1 MARHLRP
8 GARWWA
14 GAAERQNFAPDDRLG
29 VAVAHDARDVLMGH
43 IDDLGDV
50 PHGQLGGVGLTDSLV
65 ALSSPR
71 FLFALGLRRAA
82 RQRLGAPL

>member
-1 MARHLRP
+1 
-8 GARWWA
+8 
-14 GAAERQNFAPDDRLG
+14 
-29 VAVAHDARDVLMGH
+29 MGH

-50 PHGQLGGVGLTDSLV
+50 PHGQPGRVGLTDSLV

-82 RQRLGAPL
+82 RQRLGAPF